1 MSAPEEEDEVDR
13 LGPAQLRRVLWGG
26 AIVAGLLAGGMAWS
40 LSIAPGRARVDEA
53 MPLIAGAGVGAKP
66 AAPAMVAPERP
77 ATAPAI
83 RRAAEVVPPS
93 RLPGLMGLQ
102 LGFLRANEMLGTI
115 AFGEVVRGTPS
126 VKLVNLWATWCA
138 PCVREMQMFRALSEG
153 WRRDVRFV
161 PIHISMISDR
171 AAYRRL
177 VDVMPVAAEE
187 PLIDASGEAV
197 LGLLRTA
204 GLLEPG
210 EGIPITLL
218 LDCRNELRWIHVG
231 ELEDTVVLSQ
241 WLTRLRGE
249 LDSPRC
255 MPAEAVPAAQ
265 APPGCGDGTCDGS
278 LEHCANCSVD
288 CGCTIA
294 GSECRSV
301 LGEAPRCV
309 FPESAFDFKKKP

>member
-1 MSAPEEEDEVDR
+1 MSRPEDEDEVDR
-13 LGPAQLRRVLWGG
+13 LSPAQLRRVLWGG
-26 AIVAGLLAGGMAWS
+26 AIVAGLLAGGLAWS
-40 LSIAPGRARVDEA
+40 LSITPGRVRTAEA
-53 MPLIAGAGVGAKP
+53 TPLPASAVTRPSAPLQAAPEQPATP
-66 AAPAMVAPERP
+66 AAA
-77 ATAPAI
+77 
-83 RRAAEVVPPS
+83 RRDADVTPPS

-102 LGFLRANEMLGTI
+102 LGFLRANEMVGTI

-138 PCVREMQMFRALSEG
+138 PCVREMQMFRALSES

-161 PIHISMISDR
+161 PIHIGAVHDR

-177 VDVMPVAAEE
+177 VDQMPVAAEE
-187 PLIDASGEAV
+187 PLIDASGDAV
-197 LGLLRTA
+197 QGLLRGI

-231 ELEDTVVLSQ
+231 ELADTVVLSQ
-241 WLTRLRGE
+241 RLATLRDE
-249 LDSPRC
+249 LNTSRC
-255 MPAEAVPAAQ
+255 VTAEPAPAVQ

-278 LEHCANCSVD
+278 LESCANCPGD

-294 GSECRSV
+294 GMECRSI

-309 FPESAFDFKKKP
+309 FPESAFVKKP